1 MWDVDKDDDAAF
13 ERRVDNVVREI
24 GDRGKARQLL
34 GSVPAVPAG
43 GGGGGEGSSRAA
55 APQPVERP
63 SPSLVPALA
72 PAPAT
77 STPATPSRAQQR
89 HQTSGSRNSFTPSL
103 PPLSPAASSTA
114 AATPLHHEQQLVPA
128 PSAAPAHAVTGS
140 PVLSEAYY
148 VHASE
153 RAAAAERAAA
163 SERAAA
169 AEREQQRFMLTALLV
184 TCASAV
190 VCVAMLRW

>member
-1 MWDVDKDDDAAF
+1 
-13 ERRVDNVVREI
+13 
-24 GDRGKARQLL
+24 
-34 GSVPAVPAG
+34 
-43 GGGGGEGSSRAA
+43 
-55 APQPVERP
+55 
-63 SPSLVPALA
+63 
-72 PAPAT
+72 
-77 STPATPSRAQQR
+77 
-89 HQTSGSRNSFTPSL
+89 
-103 PPLSPAASSTA
+103 
-114 AATPLHHEQQLVPA
+114 
-128 PSAAPAHAVTGS
+128 
-140 PVLSEAYY
+140 VLSEAYY